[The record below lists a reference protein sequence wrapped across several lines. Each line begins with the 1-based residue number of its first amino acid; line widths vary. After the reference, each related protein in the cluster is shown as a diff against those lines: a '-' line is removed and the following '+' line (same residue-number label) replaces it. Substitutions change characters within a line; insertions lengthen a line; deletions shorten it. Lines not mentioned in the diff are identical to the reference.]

1 MKLSHIKYGRRK
13 IKIEYTLLKDCY
25 GLYDPNTHILK
36 IDKRQSG
43 TKLFNTIMH
52 ELFHIII
59 AEHGINVNERGE
71 EPIAQA
77 VGDGYEK
84 VFKANP
90 KLRTIINKCFKGC
103 LK

>member
-43 TKLFNTIMH
+43 TKC
-52 ELFHIII
+52 
-59 AEHGINVNERGE
+59 GG
-71 EPIAQA
+71 
-77 VGDGYEK
+77 
-84 VFKANP
+84 FK
-90 KLRTIINKCFKGC
+90 
-103 LK
+103 

>member
-52 ELFHIII
+52 ELT
-59 AEHGINVNERGE
+59 
-71 EPIAQA
+71 A
-77 VGDGYEK
+77 VWHEYALTIETLLGGCGFPHSK
-84 VFKANP
+84 TVF
-90 KLRTIINKCFKGC
+90 
-103 LK
+103 LKRCGRNYNWNAP

>member
-1 MKLSHIKYGRRK
+1 MRLKYIKYGRRK
-13 IKIEYTLLKDCY
+13 IRIEYTLLTDCY
-25 GLYDPNTHILK
+25 GLYDPNTHSLK
-36 IDKRQSG
+36 IDKRQKG

-59 AEHGINVNERGE
+59 AENNINVNDRGE

>member
-43 TKLFNTIMH
+43 TKLFNTINGFGLKVTTTDGT
-52 ELFHIII
+52 LFRLENFNISSFI
-59 AEHGINVNERGE
+59 
-71 EPIAQA
+71 
-77 VGDGYEK
+77 
-84 VFKANP
+84 
-90 KLRTIINKCFKGC
+90 
-103 LK
+103 

>member
-1 MKLSHIKYGRRK
+1 MTQLEHILLGRQK
-13 IKIEYTLLKDCY
+13 IKVKYEILQNLY
-25 GLYDPNTHILK
+25 GYYDPNKHLLV
-36 IDKRQSG
+36 IDKRLKG
-43 TKLFNTIMH
+43 LKLFNTIMH

-59 AEHGINVNERGE
+59 NFSDINVNKRGE

-84 VFKANP
+84 VFKQNP
-90 KLRTIINKCFKGC
+90 KLWTLLTKL

>member
-1 MKLSHIKYGRRK
+1 LTQLEHILLGRQK
-13 IKIEYTLLKDCY
+13 IKVKYEILQNLY
-25 GLYDPNTHILK
+25 GYYDPNKHLLV
-36 IDKRQSG
+36 IDKRLKG
-43 TKLFNTIMH
+43 LKLFNTIMH

-59 AEHGINVNERGE
+59 NFSDINVNKRGE

-84 VFKANP
+84 VFKQNP
-90 KLRTIINKCFKGC
+90 KLWTLLTKL

>member
-1 MKLSHIKYGRRK
+1 
-13 IKIEYTLLKDCY
+13 
-25 GLYDPNTHILK
+25 
-36 IDKRQSG
+36 
-43 TKLFNTIMH
+43 MH

-84 VFKANP
+84 IFKANP
-90 KLRTIINKCFKGC
+90 QLRTIINKCFRGC